1 MQDSPPKK
9 YSLPLQGMY
18 VYVVCSM
25 NLTYCIPV
33 LNVISNA
40 TMEPPLLA
48 KKHLSFFCNL
58 PLRKSK
64 VFSTRN
70 TPTINYGGTL

>member
-1 MQDSPPKK
+1 MQGFPQKK
-9 YSLPLQGMY
+9 YSLPLQEIY
-18 VYVVCSM
+18 VSVVCSM

-64 VFSTRN
+64 VFSTHN
-70 TPTINYGGTL
+70 TSTINYGGTL